1 METGNLSEDYR
12 PLILVAED
20 DDSNFKLIKAIIGK
34 KCEILWA
41 KNGEEMVNLFKENRG
56 KTAAIL
62 MLVMVSVMF
71 TACGSN
77 SSDKSDNA
85 TQESTSEYVSEDI
98 KVAALKGPTAIGMVK
113 LMSDNEDN
121 KTANN
126 YTFQIEAAADAFT
139 ADLIKGDVQIAAM
152 PCNAAATLYNKSNG
166 KVSVVGINTLGV
178 LYILDNKG
186 EVTNVS
192 DLKGRTIYT
201 TGKGTTPEYT
211 LRYLLN
217 TNGID
222 PDKDVHIEFKSEASE
237 VAAIMASA
245 KEETVAMLPQPFAT
259 TVLMNNKEARIALDV
274 TKEWENVSKDGSTV
288 VTGVI
293 VVNTEYYNN
302 HKAAVDKFLEEYKL
316 SADYVNA
323 NVDEV
328 STLVE
333 KYGITK
339 AAVAKQA
346 IPKCNITIITG
357 SDAKDKISK
366 YLNVLYEANPASVG
380 GKLPEDNFYK

>member
-1 METGNLSEDYR
+1 MKKKLMA
-12 PLILVAED
+12 LV
-20 DDSNFKLIKAIIGK
+20 L
-34 KCEILWA
+34 C
-41 KNGEEMVNLFKENRG
+41 MVMALG
-56 KTAAIL
+56 L
-62 MLVMVSVMF
+62 
-71 TACGSN
+71 TACRMPSDGKRDADN
-77 SSDKSDNA
+77 SDV
-85 TQESTSEYVSEDI
+85 TQSQTQSYEAKDI
-98 KVAALKGPTAIGMVK
+98 TVAALKGPTAIGMVK
-113 LMSDNEDN
+113 LMEDSKEK

-126 YTFQIEAAADAFT
+126 YDFKIAASADEFSSL
-139 ADLIKGDVQIAAM
+139 LIKGDVQIAAL

-166 KVSVVGINTLGV
+166 KIKVLGINTLGV
-178 LYILDNKG
+178 LYIVEKG
-186 EVTNVS
+186 NTVQNVA
-192 DLKGRTIYT
+192 DLKGKTIYT

-211 LRYLLN
+211 LKYLLKKA
-217 TNGID
+217 GLD
-222 PDKDVHIEFKSEASE
+222 AEKDVNIEFKSEASE

>member
-1 METGNLSEDYR
+1 
-12 PLILVAED
+12 
-20 DDSNFKLIKAIIGK
+20 
-34 KCEILWA
+34 
-41 KNGEEMVNLFKENRG
+41 
-56 KTAAIL
+56 
-62 MLVMVSVMF
+62 
-71 TACGSN
+71 
-77 SSDKSDNA
+77 
-85 TQESTSEYVSEDI
+85 
-98 KVAALKGPTAIGMVK
+98 
-113 LMSDNEDN
+113 
-121 KTANN
+121 
-126 YTFQIEAAADAFT
+126 
-139 ADLIKGDVQIAAM
+139 
-152 PCNAAATLYNKSNG
+152 
-166 KVSVVGINTLGV
+166 
-178 LYILDNKG
+178 
-186 EVTNVS
+186 
-192 DLKGRTIYT
+192 
-201 TGKGTTPEYT
+201 
-211 LRYLLN
+211 
-217 TNGID
+217 
-222 PDKDVHIEFKSEASE
+222 
-237 VAAIMASA
+237 
-245 KEETVAMLPQPFAT
+245 
-259 TVLMNNKEARIALDV
+259 MNNKEARIALDV

>member
-1 METGNLSEDYR
+1 MACYIY
-12 PLILVAED
+12 LI
-20 DDSNFKLIKAIIGK
+20 IR
-34 KCEILWA
+34 A
-41 KNGEEMVNLFKENRG
+41 K
-56 KTAAIL
+56 
-62 MLVMVSVMF
+62 
-71 TACGSN
+71 
-77 SSDKSDNA
+77 
-85 TQESTSEYVSEDI
+85 
-98 KVAALKGPTAIGMVK
+98 
-113 LMSDNEDN
+113 
-121 KTANN
+121 
-126 YTFQIEAAADAFT
+126 
-139 ADLIKGDVQIAAM
+139 
-152 PCNAAATLYNKSNG
+152 
-166 KVSVVGINTLGV
+166 
-178 LYILDNKG
+178 
-186 EVTNVS
+186 VTNVS

-366 YLNVLYEANPASVG
+366 YLNVLYRSKSSFRLVESFQRTISTN
-380 GKLPEDNFYK
+380 KIYKNDA